1 VVAIAEQRAAAAD
14 SKCAATSFRPLTDSE
29 TEALVGADLLA
40 TLAESVGELKSS
52 GKRRERL
59 FISVQRACAGSV

>member
-1 VVAIAEQRAAAAD
+1 VSLLFRRIAIARRAVRELVAIAEQRAAAAD

-40 TLAESVGELKSS
+40 TLAESVGELKS
-52 GKRRERL
+52 
-59 FISVQRACAGSV
+59 